1 MAQTKRLSNFFL
13 KFASGVSIFGLIIV
27 FAFLYQPLKDEL
39 YPAFSKL
46 LIGSLYA
53 TICLLGILA
62 IFYPKNC
69 ENSLMFKR
77 TPQSQERPYS
87 ANISGTVRI
96 KGHHP
101 DCQYFSKHWIEIR
114 KRTLCAACIGLLIG
128 AMASLAGT
136 IFYFFVG
143 FVPFF
148 ADLRVLLVGYAG
160 MLLGLF
166 QFKLGGYVKLT
177 ANALFVFSTFITL
190 IAADTLGAS
199 LLVDF
204 YVIGLFIFLL
214 LTRILISEW
223 NNKRICTK
231 CEMCRLLE

>member
-13 KFASGVSIFGLIIV
+13 KFVSVVSIFGLIIV
-27 FAFLYQPLKDEL
+27 FAFLYQPLKDQL

-77 TPQSQERPYS
+77 TPQS

-128 AMASLAGT
+128 AIASLAG
-136 IFYFFVG
+136 IIIYFFVG

-166 QFKLGGYVKLT
+166 QFRLGGYVKLT
-177 ANALFVFSTFITL
+177 ANALFVFSTIITL

-199 LLVDF
+199 LLVDS

-231 CEMCRLLE
+231 CETCRLVE